1 MNHQTGSNQLLN
13 EELIMEKSLIGENSK
28 VADFGCGMHGY
39 FVYPIAKK
47 IGKHGFIYAVDV
59 LKNVLENLKKSIEQ
73 ENIVNAK
80 TIWSDLEVLNG
91 TDISPNSLD
100 VGLLIN
106 TLHQSQKRAN
116 IIKEVTRLLK
126 QDAILTIIDWK
137 NIATPLGPSKENKV
151 NPDNLKKALPKM
163 GFRLEEEF
171 EAGKY
176 HYGLVFRKM

>member
-116 IIKEVTRLLK
+116 I
-126 QDAILTIIDWK
+126 
-137 NIATPLGPSKENKV
+137 
-151 NPDNLKKALPKM
+151 
-163 GFRLEEEF
+163 
-171 EAGKY
+171 
-176 HYGLVFRKM
+176 